1 MRTLPPLLP
10 IIRRVLLI
18 APILALLLLWT
29 GSLPGQQT
37 QQHGS
42 FLTWNAPSI
51 DAAHSPATA
60 YNVYRATS
68 AGGPY
73 ALIANVTTTSY
84 VDPIGGLTT
93 GTTYF
98 YVIRSVNSVGT
109 EGAASSEVSG
119 LIPNASG
126 AVVGLVDVVK

>member
-1 MRTLPPLLP
+1 MRTLS
-10 IIRRVLLI
+10 ISITRRLLLI

-42 FLTWNAPSI
+42 FLTWNAPTV
-51 DAAHSPATA
+51 DAAHSPAAA
-60 YNVYRATS
+60 YNIYRATS

-73 ALIANVTTTSY
+73 TLIANVTTTSY
-84 VDPIGGLTT
+84 VDPIGGLAT

-98 YVIRSVNSVGT
+98 YIIKSVNSVGT
-109 EGAASSEVSG
+109 ESAASSEVSG